1 MSDVNPKAVKL
12 RKDTDKYTDEIKL
25 QVMANE
31 TMKPERVTF
40 IKY

>member
-12 RKDTDKYTDEIKL
+12 RKDKYSDEIKL
-25 QVMANE
+25 QVMADK